1 MRALFWLLAV
11 VVLLNL
17 NSATHMFTGVPS
29 AFKPVLVLCS
39 LLLILIGLL
48 KVPLNRALGVP
59 GALIIAALGS
69 YLIIASTVSLTTD
82 FGPVWN
88 AWERFED
95 YASSIILILA
105 AALGGYSVMRII
117 GSEPL
122 LKVVLVFLTVNCIAI
137 LTTPVLSE
145 YYVISGLSPYRFL
158 GNFKNPNVAGLIG
171 CLTAVLALSFL
182 QVRRHRW
189 FAYLALTLAV
199 GATVGTFSRAALLIL
214 IFILM
219 VFFLFNHRGRA
230 SVVKWLSLVIP
241 TGVIFLM
248 IVDLDFFVLEQR
260 WQRLSEIATLLPG
273 YEVSDSSLSERQE
286 LLVLAM
292 DETAKSPLFGNGLG
306 TIHSL
311 DNAPYSSQGI
321 PQGAHNQYLILIGEA
336 GIFPLVLFLLF
347 LGSLLRLRLMA
358 SRSVAR
364 DAVVGWA
371 IVIGL
376 GCMASH
382 NILAMRTVDFLIGL
396 SCATVAI
403 YRRVPS
409 APGSE
414 SQSFLSAISQGRNQV
429 VFGQTGRGGSS

>member
-11 VVLLNL
+11 IVLLNL
-17 NSATHMFTGVPS
+17 NNATHMFTGSPS
-29 AFKPVLVLCS
+29 VFKPVLVLCS

-48 KVPLNRALGVP
+48 KVPPGRALGVP

-69 YLIIASTVSLTTD
+69 YLIIASTVSLATG
-82 FGPVWN
+82 FGPGWN
-88 AWERFED
+88 AWEHFED

-105 AALGGYSVMRII
+105 AALGGYSVMRIM

-122 LKVVLVFLTVNCIAI
+122 LKVVLVLLTVDCITIIA
-137 LTTPVLSE
+137 TPFLSE

-199 GATVGTFSRAALLIL
+199 GATVGTFSRAAFLIL
-214 IFILM
+214 IFVLM

-286 LLVLAM
+286 LLVLAL

-311 DNAPYSSQGI
+311 ENAPYSSRGI
-321 PQGAHNQYLILIGEA
+321 PQGAHNQYLILVGEA
-336 GIFPLVLFLLF
+336 GIIPLVLFLLF
-347 LGSLLRLRLMA
+347 LGSLLRLCLTA

-371 IVIGL
+371 IVIGMA
-376 GCMASH
+376 CMASH

-396 SCATVAI
+396 SCATVAG
-403 YRRVPS
+403 YRRIPS

-414 SQSFLSAISQGRNQV
+414 SQSSLSAISQGRNQV
-429 VFGQTGRGGSS
+429 AFGQTGNGGSS

>member
-145 YYVISGLSPYRFL
+145 FYVITGLSPFRFL

-199 GATVGTFSRAALLIL
+199 GATVGTFSRAAFLIL

-241 TGVIFLM
+241 AGVIFLM

-286 LLVLAM
+286 LLVLAL
-292 DETAKSPLFGNGLG
+292 DEIAKSPLFGNGLG

-311 DNAPYSSQGI
+311 DNAPHSSQGI

-336 GIFPLVLFLLF
+336 GIIPLVLFLMF
-347 LGSLLRLRLMA
+347 LGSLVRLRLMA

-403 YRRVPS
+403 YRRIPS